1 MLLENESWSKGN
13 IHEIVH
19 CAGNQAGSKLKN
31 YYIFFSI
38 IVVYSIWN

>member
-19 CAGNQAGSKLKN
+19 CAGNQAGSKLKKLL
-31 YYIFFSI
+31 YIFFYNCCI
-38 IVVYSIWN
+38 